1 MTPSKE
7 SLVQALREPKTLI
20 ALISVPVAVLLD
32 QLTKIWAIL
41 TLRPLLDNAEP
52 TGRFL
57 TVVEGFFRMKYTENP
72 GAAWGLL
79 RSASPEWRVPFFII
93 TSLVAIVAFVWFYR
107 KIEREQKWL
116 ATAISFIMGGALG
129 NLIDRIRMGR
139 VVDFVDWF
147 VSLDRPLN
155 LGFMTIEAGEKHW
168 PTFNVAD
175 AFITAGVIMFILEM
189 MLFAPKK
196 SEALE

>member
-1 MTPSKE
+1 MALGKE
-7 SLVQALREPKTLI
+7 EFLKSLGEPKILI
-20 ALISVPVAVLLD
+20 ALVSVPLAVLLD
-32 QLTKIWAIL
+32 QLTKLWAIL
-41 TLRPLLDNAEP
+41 TLQPLLDNREP
-52 TGRFL
+52 MQRFL
-57 TVVEGFFRMKYTENP
+57 TVVDGCFRMKYTENP

-79 RSASPEWRVPFFII
+79 RNASAEWRIPFFIL
-93 TSLVAIVAFVWFYR
+93 TSLVAIGAFIWFYR

-139 VVDFVDWF
+139 VVDFIEWF
-147 VSLDRPLN
+147 VSLDQPLN